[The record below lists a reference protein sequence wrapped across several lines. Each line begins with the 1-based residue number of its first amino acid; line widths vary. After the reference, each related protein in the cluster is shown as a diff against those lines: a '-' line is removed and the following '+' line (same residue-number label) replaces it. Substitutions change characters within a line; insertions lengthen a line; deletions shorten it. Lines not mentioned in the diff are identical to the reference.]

1 MIVGFNINSLNAE
14 KSEKARGN
22 LQINYR
28 PQIKNVEEARVNA
41 FDDKVAKI
49 EFDFTVDYQG
59 NNSSVAQ
66 IEMSGNVLWKGN
78 TEEILEEWDENEQ
91 LPEGMNTKLMNEL
104 YRRLLSEAVGVANT
118 LSLLPPIP
126 TPKVQNK

>member
-1 MIVGFNINSLNAE
+1 MIVGFNIDSLNAE
-14 KSEKARGN
+14 KSEKAKGN

-28 PQIKNVEEARVNA
+28 PRIKNVEEARVNA
-41 FDDKVAKI
+41 FEDKVAKI
-49 EFDFTVDYQG
+49 EFDFTVDYQS
-59 NNSSVAQ
+59 NDTSAAQ

-78 TEEILEEWDENEQ
+78 LDEIIDEWEENEQ
-91 LPEGMNTKLMNEL
+91 LPSAMNTKLMNEL

>member
-1 MIVGFNINSLNAE
+1 MIVGFNINSLDAE

-22 LQINYR
+22 LQINYKPR
-28 PQIKNVEEARVNA
+28 IKNVEEARVNA
-41 FDDKVAKI
+41 FEDEVAKI
-49 EFDFTVDYQG
+49 EFDFTVDYKG
-59 NNSSVAQ
+59 NDSSVAQ
-66 IEMSGNVLWKGN
+66 IDMSGNVLWKGN
-78 TEEILEEWDENEQ
+78 TEAILDEWEENER
-91 LPEGMNTKLMNEL
+91 LPDSMNTKLMNEL

>member
-1 MIVGFNINSLNAE
+1 MIVGFNISSLNAE

-28 PQIKNVEEARVNA
+28 PEIKNVEEARVNA
-41 FDDKVAKI
+41 FEDKVAKI
-49 EFDFTVDYQG
+49 EFDFTVDYQS
-59 NNSSVAQ
+59 NDSSVAQ
-66 IEMSGNVLWKGN
+66 IAMSGNVLWKGDLE
-78 TEEILEEWDENEQ
+78 TILEEWDENNQ
-91 LPEGMNTKLMNEL
+91 LPENMNTKLMNEL